1 MLHRRL
7 IATILAA
14 SVAVTGLTAA
24 PARADNSD
32 LAKVLL
38 GATALVVIGSAI
50 AEGADRDRR
59 VIHRAPPRTKVVRH
73 HHRYKA
79 PVSHRGAYAPVRRH
93 GAYAPVRHRQVHSHA
108 PRRVQPGRARIAL
121 PKACRVRNAGN
132 RTVYSAR
139 CLQRRG
145 Y

>member
-1 MLHRRL
+1 MLHRTF

-50 AEGADRDRR
+50 ADSGHRDRR

-79 PVSHRGAYAPVRRH
+79 PVRQKRAYAPVRHRGAYAPVQ
-93 GAYAPVRHRQVHSHA
+93 HRQVYTQA

-132 RTVYSAR
+132 QTVYSAR

-145 Y
+145 F